1 MTNEIDHIDHYEIV
15 SAAGTLAATKPG
27 LDELR
32 QRIDAWKLLKD
43 GLFRVGR
50 IELKGER
57 RCRAV

>member
-50 IELKGER
+50 IEL
-57 RCRAV
+57 